1 MYKTACGNGFPLNI
15 PSEINGGGGGAS
27 SADDVSYDNTSSGLT
42 AENVQ
47 SAIDEM
53 VANFGD
59 GVDEVYNACVSAGST
74 PVSKSPADIAAAIG
88 SIGGSGKI
96 IELYN
101 GIGRVNNPN
110 ILQSFTIPVD
120 GYLFITGYNYTSNS
134 SITVNSGSNE
144 LSVLDQYY
152 FIRYGGGVAVSAND
166 TVTYVDSGS
175 NWCYDYISIYLV
187 TGVEPVTP

>member
-27 SADDVSYDNTSSGLT
+27 TAESVSYDNTSSGLT

-53 VANFGD
+53 IANFGD

-96 IELYN
+96 IELYK
-101 GIGRVNNPN
+101 GVGSVNSPN
-110 ILQSFTIPVD
+110 ISQQFTIPED
-120 GYLFITGYNYTSNS
+120 GYLFITGYNYTTNS
-134 SITVNSGSNE
+134 SVTINSGSN
-144 LSVLDQYY
+144 VLNVYDKYY
-152 FIRYGGGVAVSAND
+152 FIHYGGGVAVSAND
-166 TVTYVDSGS
+166 IVSYINSGT